1 MGRQAGRLA
10 LAAPGESPTAAGM
23 EEADSA
29 RRTSSLRLKEA
40 AGCLEEVKCEPGK
53 HSSARQADS
62 GFQVS
67 GPWLLTAPRPLLRL
81 FGPFHQGG
89 LRRGRPFQE
98 PGQNGPA
105 GGRKK
110 ELQDEPAPG

>member
-40 AGCLEEVKCEPGK
+40 AGCLYLGRGEV
-53 HSSARQADS
+53 
-62 GFQVS
+62 
-67 GPWLLTAPRPLLRL
+67 
-81 FGPFHQGG
+81 
-89 LRRGRPFQE
+89 
-98 PGQNGPA
+98 
-105 GGRKK
+105 
-110 ELQDEPAPG
+110 